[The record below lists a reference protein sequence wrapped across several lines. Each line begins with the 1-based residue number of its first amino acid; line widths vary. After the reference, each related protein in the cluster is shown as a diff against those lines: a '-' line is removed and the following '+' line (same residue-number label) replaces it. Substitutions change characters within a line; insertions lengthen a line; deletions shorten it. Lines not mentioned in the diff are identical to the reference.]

1 MDIQDLLKSANKT
14 LDEVKRRDNPVFQQD
29 PGAEQLILEKLAE
42 LNQQLVKA
50 LEREIKVDNTIEVA
64 TPKVSVEP
72 AKVEVTNQVPVPN
85 VQVNPELVQKKTKV
99 RYKIEYD
106 GRNQLTAIVAEPME

>member
-1 MDIQDLLKSANKT
+1 MSIHDLLVDANKT
-14 LDEVKRRDNPVFQQD
+14 LDDAKRAAKPQSQNKADEIIRRLV
-29 PGAEQLILEKLAE
+29 QLNTKL
-42 LNQQLVKA
+42 VSA

-64 TPKVSVEP
+64 TPNVSVEP